1 MQEIVTL
8 NLGEGLVPQALT
20 VAKERGFQ
28 VTVSGAS
35 HTGAVL
41 IFTIEGELE
50 VLMPGAEELEE
61 VVSFSLLEPGIVP
74 TLANLAVAQGVDVL
88 CEGGDNAVDLHFAA
102 DGTLTLLQDDEAS
115 ADPPWETESVF
126 IPDTVMR
133 GEDGQP
139 LAFRLVLPGALMQAI
154 HRCRDEK
161 GLSSPSF
168 GISLTPGTKARVDH
182 IAATKA
188 TSRSAVVRALVEYA
202 FETVEAAQT
211 RIPNATTEAA
221 LQDLEE
227 GKGEKFDTVEALLQ
241 DCGIEESAGGNPAD
255 RDGDQA

>member
-35 HTGAVL
+35 HCGFLNTGAGL
-41 IFTIEGELE
+41 IFTTEGELE
-50 VLMPGAEELEE
+50 VLMPGAEELAE

-74 TLANLAVAQGVDVL
+74 TLANLAVTQGVYVL
-88 CEGGDNAVDLHFAA
+88 CEGGDNAVNLLFAA
-102 DGTLTLLQDDEAS
+102 DGTLTLLQADEAS
-115 ADPPWETESVF
+115 ADPPWETETVF
-126 IPDTVMR
+126 IPDSVMR
-133 GEDGQP
+133 
-139 LAFRLVLPGALMQAI
+139 GALMQAI
-154 HRCRDEK
+154 DRCRDEK
-161 GLSSPSF
+161 GLASPSF
-168 GISLTPGTKARVDH
+168 GVSLTPGTKARVDH

-188 TSRSAVVRALVEYA
+188 TSRAAVVRALVEYA
-202 FETVEAAQT
+202 FETVESAPQT

-221 LQDLEE
+221 LQELEE

-241 DCGIEESAGGNPAD
+241 DL
-255 RDGDQA
+255 RH